1 MTTEGFRAPR
11 RRLSGVPPRALRPGG
26 RLAPEHIG
34 EILAAWHPAVI
45 AELGRTRLWTNG
57 AAGEL
62 DSAYWEVASALVGRT
77 YGSEAHLRNA
87 LFRGLSLRGMAFW
100 RRAMADAD
108 REVAASVE
116 SLAAIPDERAVD
128 QYQRAERGAELALAL
143 EFLSELQPAERDTW
157 TLAHGPGLSQREIA
171 ARLGLT
177 LLDVKRHLYHA
188 THKLQRFRVVVEH
201 DRLCA
206 RRAEV
211 IAELAAGRADR
222 HEAGIAR
229 AHLNRCSSCRE
240 RYRSLRKH
248 VTTPQ
253 TSLPAAR
260 HARPPLA

>member
-1 MTTEGFRAPR
+1 
-11 RRLSGVPPRALRPGG
+11 LRPGG
-26 RLAPEHIG
+26 LLAPEHIG
-34 EILAAWHPAVI
+34 ELLAAWHPAVI
-45 AELGRTRLWTNG
+45 AELARTRLWTNG

-62 DSAYWEVASALVGRT
+62 DSAYWEVAAALVSRS
-77 YGSEAHLRNA
+77 YASEEHLRNA

-108 REVAASVE
+108 REVAAPAE

-128 QYQRAERGAELALAL
+128 HHELAERSHELALAL

-157 TLAHGPGLSQREIA
+157 TLAHAQGLSQRETA
-171 ARLGLT
+171 TRLGVT

-206 RRAEV
+206 RRASV
-211 IAELAAGRADR
+211 IVQLATGHADR
-222 HEAGIAR
+222 QDAGMAR

-240 RYRSLRKH
+240 RYRSLREQ
-248 VTTPQ
+248 VTATQ
-253 TSLPAAR
+253 TEPAAAQR
-260 HARPPLA
+260 LGPPLG